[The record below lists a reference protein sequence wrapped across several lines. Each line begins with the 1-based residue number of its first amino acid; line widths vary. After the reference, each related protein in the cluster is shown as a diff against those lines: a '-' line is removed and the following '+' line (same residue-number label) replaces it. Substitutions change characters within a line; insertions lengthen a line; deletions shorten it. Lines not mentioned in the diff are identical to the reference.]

1 MISLSVICDRSVVF
15 CESSGFL
22 HDITEILLK
31 VALSTIKQTNKYN
44 QRDNCMNL
52 RDKIDNKISA
62 VFSNL
67 TICGV
72 CSGK

>member
-1 MISLSVICDRSVVF
+1 VVHNINKIMT
-15 CESSGFL
+15 EIHIKIL
-22 HDITEILLK
+22 ENKNDHHDITEILLK

-67 TICGV
+67 IE
-72 CSGK
+72 KI